1 MSHLITRFCMR
12 KGKET
17 TLRERQREIK
27 NEFGRRRRESNE
39 AHMSERR
46 DRKAPTEREREEC
59 RVKEEE
65 IKVNP

>member
-1 MSHLITRFCMR
+1 MHGETERNNTER
-12 KGKET
+12 KTETNKE
-17 TLRERQREIK
+17 RIWEE
-27 NEFGRRRRESNE
+27 ERESNE
-39 AHMSERR
+39 AHMSERKKRR